1 MDFGLFA
8 DIEKRNGVSND
19 TNFYYAHEMLIEGLT
34 VMCRN
39 KGQEPQWLPEYDKVV
54 GWLRNNKGRGL
65 MVRGDMGTGKSLICK
80 HIIPRILK
88 KKHYNDVSVYDAYD
102 FAHTTTEDLD
112 LRRFIV
118 IDDIGVENEYN
129 YFGAKR
135 NIFSEVVDLAEQQ
148 GKILII
154 TSNLTI
160 EQIKEKYGTRTLDR
174 LKALLS
180 FVTFTGASMR
190 SGMEG
195 KPCGIPNRFRSYGI
209 DFKTKEEAE
218 NFEQEQR
225 LLRDYVEYNAG
236 EIMIYDPDRK
246 AWDENQPFRIYKK
259 TAFAIM
265 NYSKEEWD
273 KRDWENDPDRIE
285 YLKREFYG

>member
-8 DIEKRNGVSND
+8 DVEKRNGVSND
-19 TNFYYAHEMLIEGLT
+19 TNFYYAYEMLIEGLT
-34 VMCRN
+34 VMCNN

-54 GWLRNNKGRGL
+54 GWLKNNKGRGL

-88 KKHYNDVSVYDAYD
+88 KKHYNDVSVCDAYD
-102 FAHTTTEDLD
+102 LAHTATEDLD

-135 NIFSEVVDLAEQQ
+135 NIFSEIVDHAEQQ
-148 GKILII
+148 SKILII
-154 TSNLTI
+154 TSNLTL
-160 EQIKEKYGTRTLDR
+160 EQMKEKYGSRTIDR
-174 LKALLS
+174 LKALVS

-209 DFKTKEEAE
+209 DFDTQEEADNYE
-218 NFEQEQR
+218 HEQR
-225 LLRDYVEYNAG
+225 LLRDYVEYNRG
-236 EIMIYDPDRK
+236 EIRIYTPDEK
-246 AWDENQPFRIYKK
+246 AWHENQPFRIYKK

-265 NYSKEEWD
+265 NYSKEEWE

-285 YLKREFYG
+285 YLKGEFYG